1 MACSR
6 FCLRVFAFAVL
17 SSVQVSLSL
26 SAGAQTALTSLNGTV
41 SDPGGAVIPQATIV
55 ITLPEVGYTKET
67 KSNGSGL
74 YSFAQIPPGRYTVA
88 VTATGFGTSTQS
100 VELLVNQPTTVNFKM
115 SVTATTTVQVDT
127 TAPVLNTT
135 DSTIGTPFDNFQI
148 QTLPFEG
155 NNVLDL
161 LSLQAGVLFLGDQ
174 SATQVETDSR
184 SGAVNGARSDQSNVT
199 LDGVDD
205 NTQTLGLPFQ
215 GALRSTRDS
224 VEEFRVVT
232 SNSNADSGRSSGAQ
246 ISLVTRSGTNKLH
259 GSAYEYYRPTN
270 TVANNWL
277 NKQAQFESGLPNRP
291 PKLLRNTFGASLGGP
306 FRRDKFFFFAA
317 YEAQKLAESATVTN
331 EVPTASFLAGNL
343 TYLNAS
349 GSTTTLS
356 KQDLAAIDPHC
367 SANGACPLGAGANP
381 AVLQYLSQYPAANGT
396 SQGDGYNLASYTF
409 SSPSPASLITN
420 IARFDYNLSDRQ
432 QIWARGNLQ
441 QDNVLSPQQF
451 PGGAPTSQTF
461 DNTRGLAAGDT
472 LTISDRL
479 VNSFRYAFVRQGYAN
494 RGDLNGQFVYFNSI
508 TPLNPTTTTLIANIP
523 VNNIVDDVTWTKG
536 RHTIQFGGNYRGI
549 FDNHSNN
556 ATLYNNAEV
565 TYGNLIIGSIAGTGT
580 SLDPGAFGY
589 PAVGGNFSGAYNVAV
604 ADITGL
610 ITLATGYDNYQVN
623 NGALTPLAPGAFPTR
638 HFFSNEVEY
647 YVQDTWKARP
657 NLTFNVGL
665 RHSLLQVPYER
676 NGQQV
681 VPTFSLSKWFASRAS
696 AAAHGNVDQPA
707 IAYTQGGQ
715 AVGKPAYWNMDKL
728 DLAPRFSFAWSP
740 NPTLSIR
747 GGYGI
752 YYDHFGNALVDAVDE
767 RGSFGLSS
775 QNQNGA
781 TQQVDTAPRFS
792 SATDVPASLVPPSG
806 FSGKFPVTAP
816 NSLATTWA
824 LNDNLKTPYSQV
836 IDFSIQQQ
844 IGHGSVFELD
854 YTGRLGRRLL
864 QQLDLAEPLDLVDP
878 QSGIDL
884 YSAGT
889 QLEKYTDQGLTA
901 SQVPTS
907 PYWDDLFPLAAGGG
921 LTATQNIYR
930 DQWSGFRGNE
940 TAGLFNLDLGY
951 YPGSPNG
958 ETYRY
963 FNPQFVNLVG
973 WTSIGTSSYHAL
985 QASLHHPTKNG
996 LQFDFNYTFSKSL
1009 DLGSDAERLPIFNSR
1024 GFSQIINS
1032 FNPKLNKAPSDFDV
1046 RNAVSAN
1053 MIADLPFGRGRR
1065 FASDANRLT
1074 DLFIGQWRFTS
1085 LAHVTSGLPWGA
1097 IDGLGWS
1104 TNFDSLSWVVAT
1116 GQIKSGGHK
1125 RDAGNQPNALAS
1137 QNEALANIRL
1147 PYTGE
1152 TGQRNFFRGD
1162 GYFSIDSGLDKVFNT
1177 FEGQQLKFSWEVFN
1191 VTNSV
1196 RFDPNSVSN
1205 NPYGGASFGR
1215 YSALLTQSRRMQFAL
1230 RYSF

>member
-1 MACSR
+1 MS
-6 FCLRVFAFAVL
+6 CLRFRSFAA
-17 SSVQVSLSL
+17 L
-26 SAGAQTALTSLNGTV
+26 SAIFLACVISPSRPALAQTASTALNGTIM
-41 SDPGGAVIPQATIV
+41 DPAGAVIPGATVSIA
-55 ITLPEVGYTKET
+55 LPDVGLSRQTS
-67 KSNGSGL
+67 SNGSGL
-74 YSFAQIPPGRYTVA
+74 YSFEQIPPGRYTI
-88 VTATGFGTSTQS
+88 TANAPGFGAATQAA
-100 VELLVNQPTTVNFKM
+100 ELLVNQPTTVNFKM

-127 TAPVLNTT
+127 TAPVLNTS
-135 DSTIGTPFDNFQI
+135 DSTIGTPFDSFQI

-174 SATQVETDSR
+174 SQTQLQTDSR

-199 LDGVDD
+199 LDGLDN
-205 NTQTLGLPFQ
+205 NTQTLGFPFQ

-232 SNSNADSGRSSGAQ
+232 TNSNADSGRSSGAQ

-259 GSAYEYYRPTN
+259 GSGYEYYRPTN
-270 TVANNWL
+270 TVANDWL
-277 NKQAQFESGLPNRP
+277 NKQAQIASGLPNRP
-291 PKLLRNTFGASLGGP
+291 PKLLRNTFGASVGGP
-306 FRRDKFFFFAA
+306 IKRDKLFFFAA
-317 YEAQKLAESATVTN
+317 YEGQKLAESATVTN

-343 TYLNAS
+343 TYINAS
-349 GSTTTLS
+349 GSTTTLAKS
-356 KQDLAAIDPHC
+356 DLAAIDPNC
-367 SANGACPLGAGANP
+367 STTGGCPLGPGANP
-381 AVLQYLSQYPAANGT
+381 AVLKYLSQYPAANGNA
-396 SQGDGYNLASYTF
+396 QGDGFNLASYTF
-409 SSPSPASLITN
+409 ASHAPASLITN
-420 IARFDYNLSDRQ
+420 IVRLDYNLSDRQ
-432 QIWARGNLQ
+432 ELWVRGNLQ
-441 QDNVLSPQQF
+441 QDNVLYPQQF
-451 PGGAPTSQTF
+451 PGGPPSSQTF
-461 DNTRGLAAGDT
+461 DNTRGIAAGDT
-472 LTISDRL
+472 LSISNHL
-479 VNSFRYAFVRQGYAN
+479 VNSFRYAFIRQGYAN
-494 RGDLNGQFVYFNSI
+494 RGDLTGQFVYFNSI
-508 TPLNPTTTTLIANIP
+508 TPLNPTTTSLIANIP
-523 VNNIVDDVTWTKG
+523 VNNAVDDVTWTKG
-536 RHTIQFGGNYRGI
+536 RHTLQFGGNYRGI

-565 TYGNLIIGSIAGTGT
+565 TYGNLIIGSIANTGS

-623 NGALTPLAPGAFPTR
+623 NGTLTPLNPGAFPTR

-647 YVQDTWKARP
+647 YVQDSWKARP
-657 NLTFNVGL
+657 NLTFNIGL
-665 RHSLLQVPYER
+665 RHTLLQVPYER

-681 VPTFSLSKWFASRAS
+681 VPTFSLSSWFADRVSGAVR
-696 AAAHGNVDQPA
+696 GNTVQPP

-728 DLAPRFSFAWSP
+728 DLAPRFSFAYSP
-740 NPTLSIR
+740 RPSLSIR
-747 GGYGI
+747 GGYGL
-752 YYDHFGNALVDAVDE
+752 YYDHFGDALIDAVDQ

-781 TQQVDTAPRFS
+781 TQQVDTTPRFS
-792 SATDVPASLVPPSG
+792 SPTAVPASIVPPSG

-824 LNDNLKTPYSQV
+824 LNDKLKTPYSHV

-878 QSGIDL
+878 KSGIDL

-901 SQVPTS
+901 DQVPTS
-907 PYWDDLFPLAAGGG
+907 AYWDDLFPMAAGGG

-930 DQWSGFRGNE
+930 DQWSTFRGNE
-940 TAGLFNLDLGY
+940 TAGLFNLDLGF
-951 YPGSPNG
+951 YPGSPGG

-985 QASLHHPTKNG
+985 QASLHHPTRNG

-1009 DLGSDAERLPIFNSR
+1009 DLGSDAERLPSFNSR

-1053 MIADLPFGRGRR
+1053 MIGDLPFGRGHH
-1065 FASDANRLT
+1065 FASDANRIT
-1074 DLFIGQWRFTS
+1074 DLLIGQWRVTG

-1125 RDAGNQPNALAS
+1125 RDAGGQPNALSS
-1137 QNEALANIRL
+1137 QSLALANIRL

-1152 TGQRNFFRGD
+1152 TGQRNHFRGD
-1162 GYFSIDSGLDKVFNT
+1162 GYFSIDGGLDKVFNT
-1177 FEGQQLKFSWEVFN
+1177 FEGQQLKFAWEVFN
-1191 VTNSV
+1191 LTNSV
-1196 RFDPNSVSN
+1196 RFDPNSISN

-1215 YSALLTQSRRMQFAL
+1215 YSALLTQSRRMQFSL

>member
-1 MACSR
+1 MRCPQFRSR
-6 FCLRVFAFAVL
+6 SFAVL
-17 SSVQVSLSL
+17 FAAFSLL
-26 SAGAQTALTSLNGTV
+26 PILGIAQTALTSLNGTI
-41 SDPGGAVIPQATIV
+41 SDPRGAVIPQASV
-55 ITLPEVGYTKET
+55 IISLPEVGFSKES
-67 KSNGSGL
+67 KSDGSGF
-74 YSFAQIPPGRYTVA
+74 YSFEQIPPGRYTIA
-88 VTATGFGTSTQS
+88 VTAPGFGTLTQAA
-100 VELLVNQPTTVNFKM
+100 ELLVNQPTTVNFKM
-115 SVTATTTVQVDT
+115 SVTAAATTVQVDT
-127 TAPVLNTT
+127 AAPVLNTS
-135 DSTIGTPFDNFQI
+135 DSTIGTPFDNLQI

-174 SATQVETDSR
+174 STTQVDTDSR

-277 NKQAQFESGLPNRP
+277 NKQAQYESGLPNRP

-306 FRRDKFFFFAA
+306 FKRDRFFFFAA
-317 YEAQKLAESATVTN
+317 FEGQKLAESATVTN

-343 TYLNAS
+343 TYVNAS
-349 GSTTTLS
+349 GATTTLTRS
-356 KQDLAAIDPHC
+356 DLAAIDPHC
-367 SANGACPLGAGANP
+367 SGNGTCPLGAGANP
-381 AVLQYLSQYPAANGT
+381 AVLKYLSQYPAANGT

-409 SSPSPASLITN
+409 PSPSPASLITN
-420 IARFDYNLSDRQ
+420 IVRLDYNISDRQ
-432 QIWARGNLQ
+432 QVWVRGNLQ
-441 QDNVLSPQQF
+441 QDNILATQQF
-451 PGGAPTSQTF
+451 PGGPPTTQTF

-472 LTISDRL
+472 LTVSDRI

-508 TPLNPTTTTLIANIP
+508 TPLTPTTTTLIANIP
-523 VNNIVDDVTWTKG
+523 VNNVVDDVTWTKG
-536 RHTIQFGGNYRGI
+536 RHTLQFGGNWRGI

-610 ITLATGYDNYQVN
+610 ITLATGYDNYSVKN
-623 NGALTPLAPGAFPTR
+623 EALSPLPTGAFPTR

-647 YVQDTWKARP
+647 YVQDSWKARP
-657 NLTFNVGL
+657 NLIFNVGV
-665 RHSLLQVPYER
+665 RHTLLQVPYER
-676 NGQQV
+676 DGQQV
-681 VPTFSLSKWFASRAS
+681 VPSFSLSGWFKNRYE
-696 AAAHGNVDQPA
+696 AAAAGNTVQPP
-707 IAYTQGGQ
+707 ISYTQGGQ
-715 AVGKPAYWNMDKL
+715 AVGKPAYWNMAKL
-728 DLAPRFSFAWSP
+728 DFAPRFSFAYSP
-740 NPTLSIR
+740 NPTLSVR
-747 GGYGI
+747 GGFGI
-752 YYDHFGNALVDAVDE
+752 YFDHFGDALVDAVDE

-792 SATDVPASLVPPSG
+792 SISNVPNQLIPPSG
-806 FSGKFPVTAP
+806 NGGTFPVTAP
-816 NSLATTWA
+816 NALATTWV
-824 LNDNLKTPYSQV
+824 LNDNLKTPYSEV

-844 IGHGSVFELD
+844 IGHGTVFELD
-854 YTGRLGRRLL
+854 YTGRLGRHLL
-864 QQLDLAEPLDLVDP
+864 QQLDLAEPLDLKDP
-878 QSGIDL
+878 KSGIDL

-889 QLEKYTDQGLTA
+889 QLEKYTDEGLTA
-901 SQVPTS
+901 NQVPTS
-907 PYWDDLFPLAAGGG
+907 PYWDDLFPLAAGNG
-921 LTATQNIYR
+921 LTATQNIYK
-930 DQWSGFRGNE
+930 DQWAPFRGNE

-951 YPGSPNG
+951 YPGAPNG
-958 ETYRY
+958 VTYRY

-985 QASLHHPTKNG
+985 QASLHHPTKHG
-996 LQFDFNYTFSKSL
+996 VQLDFNYTFSKSL
-1009 DLGSDAERLPIFNSR
+1009 DLGSDAERLPVFNSR

-1046 RNAVSAN
+1046 RNSVAAN
-1053 MIADLPFGRGRR
+1053 GTAQLPFGQGQR
-1065 FASDANRLT
+1065 FGSGVNHLG
-1074 DLFIGQWRFTS
+1074 DLLIGHWTLTS

-1116 GQIKSGGHK
+1116 GQIQSGGHK
-1125 RDAGNQPNALAS
+1125 RDSGGQPNALA
-1137 QNEALANIRL
+1137 NPATALANIRL

-1162 GYFSIDSGLDKVFNT
+1162 GYFSIDGGLDKVINT
-1177 FEGQQLKFSWEVFN
+1177 FEGQQLKFSWETFN

-1196 RFDPNSVSN
+1196 RFDPNSISN